1 MREKIPWKLFW
12 KNLNFWGSCFFGFM
26 LFWVHAF
33 FGFML
38 FCVTSSFAAC
48 FFVCRL
54 FSLHA
59 LFVSAFLLH
68 VFCLCRVLAFSL
80 FSWSCFGPLFVDG
93 GTRCSEIAYFYLPK
107 ICPSCWRPFWI
118 LERQRSAPK
127 RTKIRPADLALPG
140 KIAQKR
146 PKIGGADFQKC
157 PKTGETASDTE
168 VAGIA
173 PIPIPRWP

>member
-1 MREKIPWKLFW
+1 
-12 KNLNFWGSCFFGFM
+12 M

-48 FFVCRL
+48 FFLCGL

-59 LFVSAFLLH
+59 RFVSALFLAC
-68 VFCLCRVLAFSL
+68 FWLCRSLAFSL

-107 ICPSCWRPFWI
+107 ICPSCWRPFYI

-127 RTKIRPADLALPG
+127 RTKMRPADLALPG

-146 PKIGGADFQKC
+146 PKIGGADFQKP
-157 PKTGETASDTE
+157 PKIRLAASATE
-168 VAGIA
+168 VAGSA
-173 PIPIPRWP
+173 PLPLPRWP